1 MSALNENEEETD
13 GEESRPASRKPSS
26 TKRLSVLSNGGSGAT
41 RGSDPCTIRHMKI
54 KERSCS
60 ERSDSGF
67 SECATHSP
75 RTCTCE
81 KKFNAS
87 DEGVKLEVKSAVL
100 VGDNELSSRP
110 TLTRPLNHS
119 LLKDKLERIASLQFD
134 EEENIVV
141 TEQTRSPTEVLD
153 QPEKLLPNTSS
164 PKPTPTTLAQSM
176 SPAES
181 VKSSDSDAGGGHRA
195 GAKVELR
202 SDSIKSELDYD
213 IKRYN
218 LDGSSVRSRKK
229 SLENQA
235 KKELSVALTKPAS
248 IKVSTRVSDLKSRFD
263 SAPIL
268 PAIFLAKAAKNESPS
283 IASHVSA
290 MKITLDR
297 ESTRKGNKSF

>member
-26 TKRLSVLSNGGSGAT
+26 TKRMSVLSNGGSGAS
-41 RGSDPCTIRHMKI
+41 RVSDPCTIRHMKI

-81 KKFNAS
+81 KKSFGS
-87 DEGVKLEVKSAVL
+87 DEGVKRKVNTALP
-100 VGDNELSSRP
+100 DIELSGVS
-110 TLTRPLNHS
+110 TLPRPLNHS

-141 TEQTRSPTEVLD
+141 TEPTRSPTDVPD
-153 QPEKLLPNTSS
+153 KQAVPLPSTSS
-164 PKPTPTTLAQSM
+164 PKPTPSTLVM

-181 VKSSDSDAGGGHRA
+181 VKSSESDAGS
-195 GAKVELR
+195 KVELR

-235 KKELSVALTKPAS
+235 KKELSIAPTKPAS
-248 IKVSTRVSDLKSRFD
+248 IKVSTRVSELKCRFD

-268 PAIFLAKAAKNESPS
+268 PAIFLAKAAKKEYPS
-283 IASHVSA
+283 VASHVST

-297 ESTRKGNKSF
+297 ESTRKGNESF